1 MNKESNLKINNLVRI
16 IVAVSMVTVSLISS
30 GSIAVAAPSGSIS
43 FNGSQSI
50 SYATTAIGN
59 SSTTIEFWMNP
70 AAGNATNGL
79 SRVVSTQY
87 SFGAG
92 VITMRMTNNCL
103 GTGLT
108 INNQVMGQTDGQFCF
123 TSGTWYHVAL
133 VGEASSPD
141 YNWSLYINGTKRY
154 YLTRTTSTE
163 NITNTR
169 IDIGADQG
177 REGFIGNVAN
187 FRYVRGSAVYTSA
200 FTPQNP
206 PLSVITG
213 TQLLLNTEYDGTLN
227 TAKADTSGNNLA
239 GTASGT
245 PTASISTPYLTPSS
259 ITNFTVPTLVPAQVA
274 TLSATSSVAGAV
286 TFLAGGSAIT
296 GCTSVSTNGS
306 NTATCSYTPTNT
318 TPVTFTLNFTP
329 TSGSYS
335 SLTGVNS
342 TTVTPGY
349 LTSSITNFTVPALIP
364 SQAATL
370 SATSNVAG
378 AVTFLAGGSAITG
391 CTSVSTNG
399 SNTSTCSYTP
409 PNTNPVTFTLNF
421 TPTSASYSSLTGVS
435 STTVTPGYLTPA
447 LALSFPNSNTAE
459 FLADQTITATYS
471 NSGDGSLT
479 FSTSASNS
487 ICIVNSTTG
496 VVTQKGSGSCP
507 VTISSAQGSTYAA
520 GSLTVTL
527 TISSLPAS
535 NDQSQVAAQAAAQA
549 AVNAEAARK
558 AKEQQEL
565 KEILALIPKIGELT
579 LSLGETTRSLYST
592 KCVKGKTTKSVKNGA
607 KCPKGFKKK

>member
-1 MNKESNLKINNLVRI
+1 MNKNSLIRI
-16 IVAVSMVTVSLISS
+16 FVAISMVTGVLVTSS
-30 GSIAVAAPSGSIS
+30 SKAVAVDNGSIS
-43 FNGSQSI
+43 FNGSSSI
-50 SYATTAIGN
+50 RYATTEIGN
-59 SSTTIEFWMNP
+59 SPTTIEFWMNP
-70 AAGNATNGL
+70 AAGNATRGL
-79 SRVVSTQY
+79 SRVVSTAY
-87 SFGAG
+87 GFNIG
-92 VITMRMTNNCL
+92 VVTMRLGNNCF
-103 GTGLT
+103 GSGLT
-108 INNQVMGQTDGQFCF
+108 IDNQVMIPTGSEFCF

-133 VGEASSPD
+133 VGEASSPN
-141 YNWSLYINGTKRY
+141 YNWSLYINGIKRY
-154 YLTRTTSTE
+154 SLTRNLSTE

-169 IDIGADQG
+169 IDIGADG
-177 REGFIGNVAN
+177 GSEGFEGNVAN

-206 PLSVITG
+206 PLSVISG
-213 TQLLLNTEYDGTLN
+213 TQLLLNTENDGTLN
-227 TAKADTSGNNLA
+227 TAKADTSGNNVI

-245 PTASISTPYLTPSS
+245 PAASLLTPYLTPSS
-259 ITNFTVPTLVPAQVA
+259 ITNFTVPALVPSQVA
-274 TLSATSSVAGAV
+274 TLSATSSVGGRVA
-286 TFLAGGSAIT
+286 FLAGGSAIT

-329 TSGSYS
+329 TSASYT
-335 SLTGVNS
+335 SLTGVSS

-378 AVTFLAGGSAITG
+378 AVTFLVGGSAISG
-391 CTSVSTNG
+391 CSSVSTNG
-399 SNTSTCSYTP
+399 SNTATCSYTP
-409 PNTNPVTFTLNF
+409 PNTTPVTFTLNF
-421 TPTSASYSSLTGVS
+421 TPTSASYTSLTGVN
-435 STTVTPGYLTPA
+435 STTSTPGYLTPA
-447 LALSFPNSNTAE
+447 LALSFPNSNTAV
-459 FLADQTITATYS
+459 FTADQTITATYS

-527 TISSLPAS
+527 TISSLSAS
-535 NDQSQVAAQAAAQA
+535 NDQSQAVAQAAAQA
-549 AVNAEAARK
+549 AAQAEAARK

-565 KEILALIPKIGELT
+565 KEILALIPKLGELT
-579 LSLGETTRSLYST
+579 LSIGETTKSLYST
-592 KCVKGKTTKSVKNGA
+592 KCVKGKTTKFVNKGA